1 MPFFCII
8 REVTALAKKR
18 STEAARGAG
27 PSSEGASAEGG
38 SDGAAARGASDD
50 PPNEQLEGSADDSEA
65 CECEG
70 EDDAF
75 QDTVGDEAEASGDPT
90 KDEGDPKPSH
100 GLRGRRPYRHPLEL
114 ATRIGPFGEFALT
127 LGYGR
132 AVIWVRTRS
141 ARDAQLAPLSRQA
154 RKREHPCAACGDWTW
169 AVRLCRRVLLA
180 LLLALVISPG
190 SSPPAVEGY

>member
-1 MPFFCII
+1 M
-8 REVTALAKKR
+8 
-18 STEAARGAG
+18 EATSGAG

-38 SDGAAARGASDD
+38 RDEAATRGATDD
-50 PPNEQLEGSADDSEA
+50 PPNEQLEGNADDNDA

-75 QDTVGDEAEASGDPT
+75 QDTVGDETEASGDPT

-132 AVIWVRTRS
+132 VVSDRQRQIL
-141 ARDAQLAPLSRQA
+141 DAGDATSDVLHGHAAEEAA
-154 RKREHPCAACGDWTW
+154 RKNALGMAGQTIERRLRGEEEAEASEERE
-169 AVRLCRRVLLA
+169 RRE
-180 LLLALVISPG
+180 SG
-190 SSPPAVEGY
+190 GGEEGVGARERPNR